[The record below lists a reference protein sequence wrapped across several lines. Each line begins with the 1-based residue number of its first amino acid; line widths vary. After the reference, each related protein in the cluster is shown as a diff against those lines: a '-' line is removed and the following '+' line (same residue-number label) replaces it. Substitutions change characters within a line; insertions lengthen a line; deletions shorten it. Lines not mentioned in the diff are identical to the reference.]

1 MAERPD
7 DPQDEGLL
15 ARWSRRKR
23 AAAKGEVTESPAAT
37 AEDEAQANLP
47 AEQEPAELPEL
58 PDPETLDASSDFKP
72 FLRPGVP
79 AETQRAAL
87 RRLWR
92 LDPLYNHMDGLD
104 DYCEDYTDKA
114 TVVKGMR
121 TAYRVGRGFL
131 ERAADAAAPAA
142 EPVAANSAE
151 DADQSERLAAAAG
164 EQASPTGVEPP
175 APAPPATST
184 AEPEAPRRPRPLPR
198 RG

>member
-23 AAAKGEVTESPAAT
+23 AAAKGEVTEPPAAT

-72 FLRPGVP
+72 FLKPGVP

-114 TVVKGMR
+114 KVVKGMR
-121 TAYRVGRGFL
+121 TAYRVGRGYL
-131 ERAADAAAPAA
+131 DQINKAAQPADAKAPVETVEDQAPATLPPDPPP
-142 EPVAANSAE
+142 EPAIEA
-151 DADQSERLAAAAG
+151 R
-164 EQASPTGVEPP
+164 P
-175 APAPPATST
+175 
-184 AEPEAPRRPRPLPR
+184 EPEAQAPARRRPLPKR
-198 RG
+198 V

>member
-1 MAERPD
+1 VAERE
-7 DPQDEGLL
+7 DEGFL
-15 ARWSRRKR
+15 ARWSQRKR
-23 AAAKGEVTESPAAT
+23 AARQTDQGAAPDPVEPPVPAPAPEAMPPETRDPSPAA
-37 AEDEAQANLP
+37 A
-47 AEQEPAELPEL
+47 L
-58 PDPETLDASSDFKP
+58 PDPATLDASSDFSP
-72 FLRPGVP
+72 FLRQDVP
-79 AETQRAAL
+79 VDLHRQAL

-92 LDPLYNHMDGLD
+92 LDPIYNRLDGLD

-151 DADQSERLAAAAG
+151 DADQSERLAAAPG
-164 EQASPTGVEPP
+164 EHASPTGVEPP